1 VLRSVPFIVPA
12 QPRLRVRPPVGDAW
26 LHEVKFDGYRCQ
38 IHKAGKDVVI
48 FSRNGREFTDR
59 FLEIRDAVL
68 TLPCRSAIIDGEVV
82 VCNED
87 GIPNFRRLH
96 FRRYADQTLCVWT
109 FDVMK
114 LNGADLRPLPLIA
127 RKQKLAPCCAGTT
140 VRVCGILNPSRTA
153 SSSLLYAD
161 RAASRASCRSAST
174 RLTNRANVIG

>member
-1 VLRSVPFIVPA
+1 MFLHSVPFSCGIVPSSY
-12 QPRLRVRPPVGDAW
+12 LTVDAFGNVIWW
-26 LHEVKFDGYRCQ
+26 L
-38 IHKAGKDVVI
+38 
-48 FSRNGREFTDR
+48 
-59 FLEIRDAVL
+59 
-68 TLPCRSAIIDGEVV
+68 
-82 VCNED
+82 
-87 GIPNFRRLH
+87 LH

-127 RKQKLAPCCAGTT
+127 RKQKLAPCCAGTA